1 MLDKIIKKLQDLDS
15 NVFLFTRRLWGF
27 LFSSFR
33 TTRLYFL
40 LSWLIVSKWLV
51 LKGRTHSATLP
62 AILRTTLLVTFAER
76 LPCEQQ
82 KYWRFKQVA
91 NFWIWKKFDWPK
103 IENVRKV
110 ENGSC
115 KMKFDAHWVQ
125 VKKGF
130 FVFFLREILSQ
141 YCTVYRWP

>member
-1 MLDKIIKKLQDLDS
+1 MLDKIIKKLQDFD
-15 NVFLFTRRLWGF
+15 
-27 LFSSFR
+27 
-33 TTRLYFL
+33 
-40 LSWLIVSKWLV
+40 
-51 LKGRTHSATLP
+51 SATLP
-62 AILRTTLLVTFAER
+62 AILRTTLLVTFAKR

-130 FVFFLREILSQ
+130 FVFFCEK
-141 YCTVYRWP
+141 YCRNIAQCTDGRKLVVI